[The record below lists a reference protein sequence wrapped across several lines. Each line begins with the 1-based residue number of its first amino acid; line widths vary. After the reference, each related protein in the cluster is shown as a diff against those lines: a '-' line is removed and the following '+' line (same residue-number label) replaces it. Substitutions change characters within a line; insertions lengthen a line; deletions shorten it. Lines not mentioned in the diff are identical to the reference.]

1 MSPTTPLSSEDEI
14 ERLVRRFVDRTL
26 PKREWIHAA
35 HFGVALRLLAHHPLG
50 EVEREL
56 PPLIRA
62 YNEATGVANTD
73 DGGYHETIT
82 LASIRAADAFLR
94 SSPVRP
100 LSATVDA
107 LMASRYGSPDW
118 VFAHWTRGRLFSVAA
133 RRAWCDPDLAPL
145 PF

>member
-1 MSPTTPLSSEDEI
+1 M
-14 ERLVRRFVDRTL
+14 ERVVRRFVDRTL
-26 PKREWIHAA
+26 PKPEWTHAA
-35 HFGVALRLLAHHPLG
+35 HFAVALGLLARQPVG
-50 EVEREL
+50 EVMRDL

-82 LASIRAADAFLR
+82 LASCRAAEAFLR
-94 SSPVRP
+94 ASPVRP
-100 LSATVDA
+100 LFVSLDA
-107 LMASRYGSPDW
+107 LLASRHGSPDW
-118 VFAHWTRGRLFSVAA
+118 VLDHWTRRRLFSVEA